1 VSERKTASPVPDLN
15 RIIRENRVEDL
26 RSPNLALGMR
36 PVEFAPGKSFWIWE
50 SQPEVAIN
58 PFGGVQGGYLA
69 VFVDEILSTAI
80 GSVLEEG
87 EWAVTAELK
96 LSYLRAVTP
105 QRLEGR
111 GRVIRRTR
119 SVAFMDAEVRS
130 VAGDVAVIASST
142 WVISQSRPRQQS
154 P

>member
-1 VSERKTASPVPDLN
+1 VSKHKNASPLPELN
-15 RIIRENRVEDL
+15 RIIRENRVDDF

-36 PVEFAPGKSFWIWE
+36 PVEFGPGTSFWIWE
-50 SQPEVAIN
+50 TQPEAAIN
-58 PFGGVQGGYLA
+58 PFGTIQGGYLA

-96 LSYLRAVTP
+96 LSYLRALIP

-111 GRVIRRTR
+111 GRMIRRTR
-119 SVAFMDAEVRS
+119 AVAFMDADVRNAAGQAAV
-130 VAGDVAVIASST
+130 VATST
-142 WVISQSRPRQQS
+142 RLISHSGPR
-154 P
+154 

>member
-1 VSERKTASPVPDLN
+1 MPTHKTAAPLPDLN
-15 RIIRENRVEDL
+15 RIIRENRVNDF

-36 PVEFAPGKSFWIWE
+36 PLQFGLGTSLWIWE
-50 SQPEVAIN
+50 SQPEAAIN
-58 PFGGVQGGYLA
+58 PFGTIQGGYLA

-80 GSVLEEG
+80 GSVVEEG

-96 LSYLRAVTP
+96 LSYLRALTP

-119 SVAFMDAEVRS
+119 AVAFMDAEVHS
-130 VAGDVAVIASST
+130 AAGEVAVIASST
-142 WVISQSRPRQQS
+142 WVISRSRPR
-154 P
+154 